1 LFTFSRLDQ
10 SLDGRDAASSVA
22 LALGSPWVQH
32 ALIGFGPTIVCAH
45 LNAVEWS
52 AMLPTTKAKMLG
64 PLCPVALVY
73 SEPQLAE

>member
-1 LFTFSRLDQ
+1 MAAMRLRRWRRR
-10 SLDGRDAASSVA
+10 LAAR
-22 LALGSPWVQH
+22 GVQH
-32 ALIGFGPTIVCAH
+32 ALIGFGPAIVCAH
-45 LNAVEWS
+45 LNSVEWS